1 MRNRLKRIPCGFCG
15 DTIVVYS
22 DANPKSTPRK
32 YCDRHCRNEA
42 KKQRHREKTAD
53 GTPRIVPYKAEPV
66 ANPRKAYIREKTLST
81 GASIRIARFVEPGR
95 TGDCGVNITYLS
107 AIKDG
112 RRTELRFAL
121 SDEAAAATH
130 WMLAEF
136 FGIGMSA

>member
-1 MRNRLKRIPCGFCG
+1 MKDVCDKCGREYKIRSEASAG
-15 DTIVVYS
+15 V
-22 DANPKSTPRK
+22 
-32 YCDRHCRNEA
+32 CDVCRFGSE
-42 KKQRHREKTAD
+42 
-53 GTPRIVPYKAEPV
+53 IVPYKAEPRE
-66 ANPRKAYIREKTLST
+66 NTRKAYIREKTLST